1 MSRSVNPE
9 PSPPSREVRIL
20 DDETQVL
27 EYLSRLV
34 QSWQYPV
41 RAFSDPVLFLTTDP
55 QPPPACVVID
65 WQLPGH
71 DGLVVLEKARQQWPQ
86 AAALLVSGHVTVPI
100 TVEAMRRGAVGALPK
115 PIRPDELK
123 RELTLALK
131 WSQTKGAL
139 AQAQVEAR
147 QKVATLSPLELSV
160 LKLLVEG
167 IPNKNIATQT
177 GLAVRTVEKYRRSVF
192 DKLRVDSA
200 AEATQVWVLA
210 TLEEQVAK

>member
-20 DDETQVL
+20 DDEPQVL
-27 EYLSRLV
+27 EYLSRVL

-41 RAFSDPVLFLTTDP
+41 RAFSDPVHFLTTDP
-55 QPPPACVVID
+55 DVAPACVFID

-86 AAALLVSGHVTVPI
+86 TAAILVSGHVTVPI
-100 TVEAMRRGAVGALPK
+100 TVEAMRRGAMGVLAK

-123 RELTLALK
+123 RELALALK
-131 WSQTKGAL
+131 WSQTKGTL
-139 AQAQVEAR
+139 AQAQAEAR

-167 IPNKNIATQT
+167 TPNKNIATQT
-177 GLAVRTVEKYRRSVF
+177 GLAVRTVEKYRRSIF
-192 DKLRVDSA
+192 DKLGVDSA
-200 AEATQVWVLA
+200 AEATRVWVLA
-210 TLEEQVAK
+210 TLEEPIAR